1 MDKYRFGSDLQDPS
15 RRCESRRE
23 ISMKLRG
30 KIKWVRKA
38 NMLRCVLKDAVFF
51 NDAFL
56 FVAFSARKASWH
68 KAGVEPVH

>member
-1 MDKYRFGSDLQDPS
+1 
-15 RRCESRRE
+15 
-23 ISMKLRG
+23 MKLRG